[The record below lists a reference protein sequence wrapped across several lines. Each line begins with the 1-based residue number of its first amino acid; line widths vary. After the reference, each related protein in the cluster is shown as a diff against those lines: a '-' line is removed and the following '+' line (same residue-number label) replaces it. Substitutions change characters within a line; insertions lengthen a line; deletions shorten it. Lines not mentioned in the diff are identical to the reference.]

1 MHGFDVSDREMN
13 PMWNIMRLKER
24 QDCIE
29 MFMVR
34 PAHDFP
40 VLKAV
45 HTEIW
50 GAQIVT
56 KPHTLKS
63 SVRQAS
69 CIGNKGMC
77 TRQMTGDI
85 RPKNMEILGQIM
97 LDFVGG
103 MNAKM
108 FLIDQDHFCQLLHSL
123 YSSPKPRSSL
133 FSPSH

>member
-1 MHGFDVSDREMN
+1 
-13 PMWNIMRLKER
+13 MWNIVQLKER

-34 PAHDFP
+34 HAHDFP

-69 CIGNKGMC
+69 RVVSATNECV
-77 TRQMTGDI
+77 RD
-85 RPKNMEILGQIM
+85 PKTWRSLARSCWIL
-97 LDFVGG
+97 LVG
-103 MNAKM
+103 
-108 FLIDQDHFCQLLHSL
+108 
-123 YSSPKPRSSL
+123 
-133 FSPSH
+133 